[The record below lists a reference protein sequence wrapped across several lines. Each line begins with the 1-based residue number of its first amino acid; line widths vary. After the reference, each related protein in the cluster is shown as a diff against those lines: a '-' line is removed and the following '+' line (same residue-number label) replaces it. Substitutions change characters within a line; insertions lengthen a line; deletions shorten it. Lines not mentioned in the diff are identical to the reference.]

1 MPSSLSS
8 DNKTVHALMLDP
20 SSNDAEQTLNI
31 LRNSGLAVRATQVV
45 NEEELT
51 DALARQSWDIFLAK
65 ESCPQLPITKAQEII
80 KQSGRDIPAILISDD
95 FNTTKVSEAFEHGFQ
110 SLIPEDD
117 ANLLETHVHRELH
130 HLEDRR
136 RRKQAEAQLNEA
148 EKRCELLLANSRD
161 AIAYIHEGMHIYANK
176 SYLELFGF
184 ASWDELE
191 CMPIMDMIAPDF
203 HESFK
208 DFLRQQSRT
217 TNETPY
223 DFVGVESNG
232 THFDGSL
239 SLSKASYDGEAC
251 IQVLIA
257 LRGNEE
263 LELQE
268 KLKELS
274 NVDPLTGLA
283 TRELLLNSLTEVINN
298 AANNEV
304 AAALAYIEIDQ
315 FDEWETKLGLK
326 ASDEVRLSIADWLM
340 EVATEQDT
348 IARIGDHTF
357 ALLRA
362 ESDKEAF
369 KTACDNLLQSF
380 STRLI
385 EANKQTLSGSLSMG
399 ICIIN
404 EQSPDAEQVI
414 YDAHAA
420 ANRAQTGG
428 GNRVRIFEDAVD
440 GVSTDK
446 QQKEALRQIQEA
458 METGRAHLLF
468 QPIVKLHGDSQEFFQ
483 VLLRIRDEKDEPVP
497 VSQLFPVTQGTK
509 LALKLDYWIIAQALR
524 TLKEHRTSSN
534 QSTRFFVQLSATA
547 LEDEEIIN
555 YILKTTKAAKI
566 STEAIIYQVDEV
578 DANSHLKQVM
588 AIAQSLS
595 DEHIKLAINRFG
607 SGLAGENLLKHL
619 PADQVPYVRVDGHII
634 QHDLIKEGDSSKLQE
649 TIKLAKDNKRTTIV
663 PMIEEAQTLAQIWPM
678 GIDYVQG
685 FYLSPP
691 SPNLYFDFS
700 EAGL

>member
-1 MPSSLSS
+1 MPSRVSS

-20 SSNDAEQTLNI
+20 SSNDAEQILNV

-45 NEEELT
+45 NKDELT
-51 DALARQSWDIFLAK
+51 DALARKSWDIFLAK
-65 ESCPQLPITKAQEII
+65 ETCPQLPIQEAQEII
-80 KQSGRDIPAILISDD
+80 KQSGRDIPAILLSDD
-95 FNTTKVSEAFEHGFQ
+95 FNAAKIAVAFDKGFQ
-110 SLIPEDD
+110 ALIPEDD
-117 ANLLETHVHRELH
+117 EQLLETTVHRELH

-184 ASWDELE
+184 SSWDELE
-191 CMPIMDMIAPDF
+191 CMPIMDMIAPDH

-208 DFLRQQSRT
+208 EFLRQQSRT
-217 TNETPY
+217 PNETPY

-239 SLSKASYDGEAC
+239 SISKASYDGEAC
-251 IQVLIA
+251 IQLLIA
-257 LRGNEE
+257 LRGNQEQ
-263 LELQE
+263 ELQE
-268 KLKELS
+268 KLKEFS
-274 NVDPLTGLA
+274 NIDPQTGLA
-283 TRELLLNSLTEVINN
+283 SRDLLLNNLTEVINN
-298 AANNEV
+298 AANGQLS
-304 AAALAYIEIDQ
+304 AALAYIKIDQ

-326 ASDEVRLSIADWLM
+326 AADEIRLSIADWLI

-348 IARIGDHTF
+348 ISRISDHTF
-357 ALLRA
+357 AMLRA
-362 ESDKEAF
+362 ETDKEPF
-369 KTACDNLLQSF
+369 KATCDQLLHSF
-380 STRLI
+380 AETLI
-385 EANKQTLSGSLSMG
+385 EANKQTISGTLSMG

-404 EQSPDAEQVI
+404 EQSPDAEQII
-414 YDAHAA
+414 YNSRAA
-420 ANRAQTGG
+420 ARRAQSGG
-428 GNRVRIFEDAVD
+428 GNRVSIFEDTVD
-440 GVSTDK
+440 GDSTDS
-446 QQKEALRQIQEA
+446 QQREALRQIQEA

-468 QPIVKLHGDSQEFFQ
+468 QPIVKLHGDSHEFFQ
-483 VLLRIRDEKDEPVP
+483 VLLRIRDDKDEPVP

-509 LALKLDYWIIAQALR
+509 LALKLDYWIIAQSLR
-524 TLKEHRTSSN
+524 TLKEHRASN
-534 QSTRFFVQLSATA
+534 NRNTRFFVQLSGTA
-547 LEDEEIIN
+547 LEDDNIIQ
-555 YILKTTKAAKI
+555 YILKTTKVAKI
-566 STEAIIYQVDEV
+566 PMDAIIYQIDEV

-588 AIAQSLS
+588 AIAAALS
-595 DEHIKLAINRFG
+595 NENIKLAINRFG
-607 SGLAGENLLKHL
+607 SGLAGENLLKYL
-619 PADQVPYVRVDGHII
+619 PAEQVPFVRVDGHII
-634 QHDLIKEGDSSKLQE
+634 QHDLIKEGDSNKLQE
-649 TIKLAKDNKRTTIV
+649 TIKLAKSNNRTTIV